1 VFSDPKARF
10 EYVPNCPE
18 DDPVTPPVAK
28 SMVSAPSDEPS
39 LVVNVQLVGVAI
51 EADAHKDRAAAHRSD
66 FIEFL
71 PFAAIS
77 NVLRLSLR
85 LFCDLT
91 SILYHRRKFGFG
103 LRFSWRCA
111 RGSQG
116 QRIDGVTDVA
126 HIIVVGNE
134 KGGSGKSTTCMH
146 VGTALARM
154 GFRVGALDLDLRQ
167 RSFGRYVENRR
178 AYMERMG
185 LNLPS
190 PEYMALPEVDTATL
204 QPDENAYDAR
214 LSAAIAAMEPASDF
228 IVIDC
233 PGSHTRL
240 SQFAHSLAD
249 TLITPLNDSFVDF
262 DLLAR
267 VDPETGKVKGPSIY
281 SEMVW
286 GARQLRAQAG
296 LKPID
301 WIVLRNRLG
310 AQQMH
315 NKKKVGAA
323 LEELSRRI
331 GFRVAPGFSERV
343 IFREL
348 FPRGLTLL
356 DLKDTGVDQLN
367 ISNIAARQE
376 VRDLIA
382 ALRLPAVS
390 SGA

>member
-1 VFSDPKARF
+1 
-10 EYVPNCPE
+10 
-18 DDPVTPPVAK
+18 
-28 SMVSAPSDEPS
+28 M
-39 LVVNVQLVGVAI
+39 
-51 EADAHKDRAAAHRSD
+51 
-66 FIEFL
+66 
-71 PFAAIS
+71 
-77 NVLRLSLR
+77 
-85 LFCDLT
+85 
-91 SILYHRRKFGFG
+91 
-103 LRFSWRCA
+103 
-111 RGSQG
+111 
-116 QRIDGVTDVA
+116 A

-146 VGTALARM
+146 VGTALARL

-167 RSFGRYVENRR
+167 KSFGRYVENRR
-178 AYMERMG
+178 AYLARAG
-185 LNLPS
+185 LSLPS
-190 PEYMALPEVDTATL
+190 PEYRDLPEIAPEAL
-204 QPDENAYDAR
+204 QPGENAFDAR
-214 LSAAIAAMEPASDF
+214 LAAAIAEMEREADF

-240 SQFAHSLAD
+240 SQVAHSLAD
-249 TLITPLNDSFVDF
+249 TLVTPLNDSFVDF

-286 GARQLRAQAG
+286 NARQLRAQAG

-323 LEELSRRI
+323 LEELSKRI

-356 DLKDTGVDQLN
+356 DLRDTGVDQLN
-367 ISNIAARQE
+367 LSNIAARQE
-376 VRDLIA
+376 VRDLMTE
-382 ALRLPAVS
+382 LRLPGVRVDF
-390 SGA
+390 